1 MLEPFAT
8 YFILETNDPDTYDL
22 EFVDSDTAYANENN
36 DPAIIKPDTVQFIDV
51 NYTNVE
57 KRQNHNGYIAS
68 LKTSSVTDGG
78 SLTMKR
84 MTDYSGTYLDTTVN
98 VTLPVLKSN
107 VQCLLDTYT
116 RNDQSFFEKMNSVQM
131 ALDNISVYPRAVL
144 NTSKPTGR
152 YLSLACSP
160 YKELSLNKHYEN
172 IYYLYSQSNIYLLS
186 QDLYPFVLDS
196 LEFPGML
203 KAVAKKT

>member
-144 NTSKPTGR
+144 NTR
-152 YLSLACSP
+152 
-160 YKELSLNKHYEN
+160 LSLNKHYEN